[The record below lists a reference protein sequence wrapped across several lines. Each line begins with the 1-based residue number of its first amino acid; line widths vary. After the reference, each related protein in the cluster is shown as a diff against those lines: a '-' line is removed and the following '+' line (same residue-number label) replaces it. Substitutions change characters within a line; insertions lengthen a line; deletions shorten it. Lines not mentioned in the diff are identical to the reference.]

1 VVGGRRN
8 RRQAQ
13 AVRAQQDAAKAHRKA
28 RKSDAHKGA
37 TLALWL
43 RCKSLGSSGRQ
54 FQHRARASRPCTNSA
69 RTASSSL
76 RPSEAQFGLEKRAS
90 RAYSSARSGEGPP
103 TTPGSQRGIGGGR
116 SAAAAAMTAAAAQLP
131 QPRGGGARQAGNGTH
146 LNRQPEVTKE
156 RSCLKRRANRPGW
169 VKGRS

>member
-43 RCKSLGSSGRQ
+43 RCKSLGSSGRLL
-54 FQHRARASRPCTNSA
+54 QHCARASRPCTSSA

-76 RPSEAQFGLEKRAS
+76 RPSKAQFGREKRAS
-90 RAYSSARSGEGPP
+90 RADGSVRSGEGPP
-103 TTPGSQRGIGGGR
+103 TTPGQQRGIV
-116 SAAAAAMTAAAAQLP
+116 
-131 QPRGGGARQAGNGTH
+131 GGAGA
-146 LNRQPEVTKE
+146 
-156 RSCLKRRANRPGW
+156 RRRRP
-169 VKGRS
+169 